1 MLHRLRYAPPCWS
14 ASQNT
19 SVTLLVKIHSEQN
32 LLLEEIHSE
41 NQESSERPW
50 EKQLNTWIP

>member
-1 MLHRLRYAPPCWS
+1 MLHHLRHTPACWS
-14 ASQNT
+14 ASQNI

-32 LLLEEIHSE
+32 QLLEEIHSE
-41 NQESSERPW
+41 NQESSECPW